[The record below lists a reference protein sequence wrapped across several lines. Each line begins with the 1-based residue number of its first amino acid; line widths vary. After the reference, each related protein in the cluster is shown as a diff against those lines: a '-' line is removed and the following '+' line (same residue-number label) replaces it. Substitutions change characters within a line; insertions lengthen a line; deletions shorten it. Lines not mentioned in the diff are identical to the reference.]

1 MCLGGLKGQ
10 VYEALRGET
19 LTPDDLAERT
29 AQPLTEV
36 LTALVE
42 LELEGLVVRGAGA
55 LYRR

>member
-1 MCLGGLKGQ
+1 M
-10 VYEALRGET
+10 YEALRGET